1 MKGPK
6 LLMTGVILIALLGSI
21 WAQDDPLT
29 KAYDLFQAKKYTEAF
44 VVCKELVDKD
54 PNYSAAVA
62 LLSRIYFALG
72 DLDNAKIYIDKAIEL
87 DRRSNEYREIRT
99 QMVAFI
105 SKLTEA
111 SQLSNN
117 ADYEGAKKVWLDVIN
132 QNPNFVDAYFQ
143 LALVYV
149 RLNDL
154 DNAALYLRKSMEM
167 KPEEE
172 KYSKALKNLVQQ
184 YLREGENLRQRRNS
198 EGALAK
204 YQEALKLDPQ
214 EHLGYYLS
222 AVVMYDDKKYE
233 EALGFI
239 EKALQ
244 INPEHIKSYMVK
256 GQSLEKLNR
265 LEEALSTYQAT
276 VAIDPNYEIGWDK
289 IGVLL
294 YNQKKYQEA
303 LDAYLHVLSINP
315 NNVRVMEK
323 IGQIYIDMNNPQ
335 QALEYL
341 KKVVADPE
349 GSKNARTWLR
359 LAQVQNNLGNCQE
372 AKTAC
377 ETALKLKPN
386 DSLTLIELGI
396 AERGL
401 GNKVAARQAF
411 QLAGRDPQYKRLADE
426 YLKTV
431 Q

>member
-1 MKGPK
+1 MGIIFVT
-6 LLMTGVILIALLGSI
+6 LVGSAL
-21 WAQDDPLT
+21 AQDDPLS
-29 KAYDLFQAKKYTEAF
+29 KAYNLFQAKKYEEAF
-44 VVCKELVDKD
+44 AICKDLVDKD
-54 PNYSAAVA
+54 PNYAAAVA
-62 LLSRIYFALG
+62 LFSRIYFALG
-72 DLDNAKIYIDKAIEL
+72 DLDNAKVYIDKAIEL

-117 ADYEGAKKVWLDVIN
+117 ADYEGAKKVWLDIIS
-132 QNPNFVDAYFQ
+132 QNPNFVDAYYQ

-154 DNAALYLRKSMEM
+154 DNAATYLRKAMAM

-214 EHLGYYLS
+214 EFLGYYLS
-222 AVVMYDDKKYE
+222 AVVMFDDKKYE

-239 EKALQ
+239 EKALAL
-244 INPEHIKSYMVK
+244 NSEHIKSYMVK

-265 LEEALSTYQAT
+265 QEEALTTYRAA
-276 VAIDPNYEIGWDK
+276 VAIDPAYEIGWDK

-315 NNVRVMEK
+315 QNVRVMEK
-323 IGQIYIDMNNPQ
+323 IGQIYIDLNNPQ
-335 QALEYL
+335 EALVYL
-341 KKVVADPE
+341 QKVVADPE

-359 LAQVQNNLGNCQE
+359 LAQVQNNLGNCQD
-372 AKTAC
+372 AKIAC
-377 ETALKLKPN
+377 ETALKLKTN

-396 AERGL
+396 AERCL

-411 QLAGRDPQYKRLADE
+411 QLAGRDPQFKRLADE